1 MYKIQ
6 IQLNM
11 IIHVCFSHFRAFHT
25 EKIMDERAVD
35 NVNSVYF
42 NDT

>member
-11 IIHVCFSHFRAFHT
+11 M

-42 NDT
+42 NDNSNSEIR